1 MIKIALCDDEQKWRD
16 EIKTLVSEYT
26 SEHMDMPVRV
36 SVFDSGEKLLEAAAK
51 NGGFDIYILDVVMQE
66 MDGIDTGIRLREMGN
81 DGLIIY
87 LTTSREY
94 AVESYTAEAFYYLLK
109 PVEKSRF
116 FEVLERAVGA
126 MGSRRSGSISVKT
139 KADIRALR
147 MDEILYVE
155 LAGKALR
162 YYLRTGE
169 IVTSVSSRISFSE
182 ATDVLTCDERFVKCG
197 ASFVINL
204 YYVKSVEKDG
214 VVFTSGKR
222 LALPK
227 KACSPL
233 RSCWLDYWFSGEEG

>member
-36 SVFDSGEKLLEAAAK
+36 SVFDSGKSLLEAAEK
-51 NGGFDIYILDVVMQE
+51 NGGFDLYVLDVVMPE
-66 MDGIDTGIRLREMGN
+66 PDGIDTGVRLREAG
-81 DGLIIY
+81 DEGLIIY

-94 AVESYTAEAFYYLLK
+94 AVESYIAGAFYYLIK
-109 PVEKSRF
+109 PVEKGRF
-116 FEVLERAVGA
+116 FEVMGKA
-126 MGSRRSGSISVKT
+126 MEVIGNRRSGSIFVKT
-139 KADIRALR
+139 KTDVQALR

-155 LAGKALR
+155 LTGKALR
-162 YYLRTGE
+162 YYLRNGE
-169 IVTSVSSRISFSE
+169 AITSISSRVSFSE
-182 ATDVLTCDERFVKCG
+182 ATDELTQDERFVKCG

-214 VVFTSGKR
+214 VVFTDEKR

-227 KACSPL
+227 KACGPL
-233 RSCWLDYWFSGEEG
+233 RSSWLDYWFSGEEG

>member
-16 EIKTLVSEYT
+16 DVKALINEYAE
-26 SEHMDMPVRV
+26 EHIDMPIRITA
-36 SVFDSGEKLLEAAAK
+36 FDSGKKLLEAVK
-51 NGGFDIYILDVVMQE
+51 ENSGFDLYVLDVVMPE
-66 MDGIDTGIRLREMGN
+66 MNGIDTGLGIRESGE

-87 LTTSREY
+87 LTTSKEY
-94 AVESYTAEAFYYLLK
+94 AVESYAADAFYYLLK
-109 PVEKSRF
+109 PIEKDDF
-116 FEVLERAVGA
+116 FAVMEKAADTIGK
-126 MGSRRSGSISVKT
+126 RRSNSIAVKT
-139 KADIRALR
+139 KKDLQVLR

-162 YYLRTGE
+162 YYLSGGDT
-169 IVTSVSSRISFSE
+169 VTSISSRVSFSE

-214 VVFTSGKR
+214 VVFTGGKR

-227 KACSPL
+227 KACGSL
-233 RSCWLDYWFSGEEG
+233 RSCWLDYWFSGEEE